1 MVNLI
6 KKDFII
12 HKNMLLIMLLGI
24 VAYMFVDTSAMLNG
38 IIFTFA
44 IVMHIF
50 SADETKPIQ
59 MLLSSLPYTRKEV
72 VTSKYI
78 AAIVY
83 LLLVIGVIVIT
94 NYLINQ
100 QLPDWKAFLIVIGIV
115 MLLVSFIFPFSYKFS
130 SKFLLFAGIGVF
142 VVYLFVLNFLIPN
155 LHDEIRSMT
164 AKLLQFNDIQ
174 IMFGVG
180 VALCILYLLSWLVSV
195 KIYEKKVF

>member
-1 MVNLI
+1 
-6 KKDFII
+6 
-12 HKNMLLIMLLGI
+12 MLLGI

-50 SADETKPIQ
+50 SADEKKSIQ
-59 MLLSSLPYTRKEV
+59 MLLSSLPYTRREV

-83 LLLVIGVIVIT
+83 LLLVISVIIMS

-100 QLPDWKAFLIVIGIV
+100 QQPNWKALLIVVGIV
-115 MLLVSFIFPFSYKFS
+115 MLLVSFSFPFSYKFS
-130 SKFLLFAGIGVF
+130 SKYLQFAVIGLFML
-142 VVYLFVLNFLIPN
+142 YLFVLKFLVPN
-155 LHDEIRSMT
+155 LHDEIRSIT
-164 AKLLQFNDIQ
+164 AKLLQFNDNQ
-174 IMFGVG
+174 IVVG
-180 VALCILYLLSWLVSV
+180 IGTVFCILYLLSWMLSV